1 MTRSPNAAAGRGC
14 PPPKGLAKRSVEYV
28 APNTAIAR
36 RILHL
41 GNIVNNGYL
50 NAKFL
55 RRAGWIADS
64 VSIDYRHV
72 QGQPEW
78 EDVAFVNPGLDHFD
92 PDWGLV
98 DLGGHQRVDWFHDVD
113 LVDIGRLA
121 EQIKRGQPSGR
132 HDNLLPPADQPLE
145 PRIRTRTRDALG
157 VLGLLG
163 AGRAIMGRARI
174 WRERVADGPAQQ
186 LV

>member
-72 QGQPEW
+72 QAQPEW

-92 PDWGLV
+92 PDWDRV
-98 DLGGHQRVDWFHDVD
+98 DLGDYRRVEWFHDVD
-113 LVDIGRLA
+113 LADVDGLA
-121 EQIKRGQPSGR
+121 DQISRGKPSGR
-132 HDNLLPPADQPLE
+132 HGALLARSQMR
-145 PRIRTRTRDALG
+145 PRGGTSTLREQTAG
-157 VLGLLG
+157 VLESFGLLRV
-163 AGRAIMGRARI
+163 GRSVLKR
-174 WRERVADGPAQQ
+174 
-186 LV
+186 